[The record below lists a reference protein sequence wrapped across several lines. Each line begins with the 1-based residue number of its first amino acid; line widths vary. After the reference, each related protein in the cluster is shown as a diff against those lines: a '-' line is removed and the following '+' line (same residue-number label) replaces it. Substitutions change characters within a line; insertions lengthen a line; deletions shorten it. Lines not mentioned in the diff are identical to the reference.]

1 VTTVWVQLAAGS
13 VAGLAVAW
21 LFLRTLQA
29 SVARLAGRR
38 RPGWVWLGG
47 FVLRTS
53 VVVAAFAAVLHWWQL
68 PGLVAALVGFTVGR
82 VVGVRR
88 MGRGP

>member
-1 VTTVWVQLAAGS
+1 MTALWVQLAAGS
-13 VAGLAVAW
+13 VAGLAIAW

-29 SVARLAGRR
+29 SVARLAGSR
-38 RPGWVWLGG
+38 RPGWAWLGG
-47 FVLRTS
+47 FVLRTAL
-53 VVVAAFAAVLHWWQL
+53 VVAAFAGVLHLWQL

-88 MGRGP
+88 LGRQP